1 MAGSITFS
9 HALHRTIRHLTFDWQ
24 SDAAG
29 AVSGLLSDAVSG
41 ELLRVVFK
49 PDGGGTQP
57 TDLYDVTLLDE
68 DGFDVLQ
75 GKGANLSNVTA
86 TNVTPLVGDGATT
99 NQRVALDGVLEL
111 RVAAAGNAKG
121 GIVTIYYR

>member
-1 MAGSITFS
+1 MVGSIIIS
-9 HALHRTIRHLTFDWQ
+9 HQNHRTIRRLTFDWL

-29 AVSGLLSDAVSG
+29 AVSGLLSPDVSG
-41 ELLRVVFK
+41 KLMCVVFT

-57 TDLYDVTLLDE
+57 TDLYDVTLVDE

-75 GKGANLSNVTA
+75 GKGANLSNVNA
-86 TNVTPLVGDGATT
+86 SNVVPLVGDGTTT

-111 RVAAAGNAKG
+111 MPETPKAGL
-121 GIVTIYYR
+121 